1 MKNYNIEVIGKY
13 SNILT
18 LLKVNKD
25 MRNMNVEEFTQFM
38 KDAVKAAQAE
48 YSEIM
53 IEVNNQTEKET
64 RECNEKRVWK
74 SWEAKLNS
82 YKRESARQKKIT
94 EIQKEIDN
102 YEYHTMSDDI
112 FFDIM
117 PMLNI
122 GDITHSYACLT
133 TNTSDNDYL
142 FNYKDYL
149 KYIKMSDGVVFK
161 YEITGTNPM
170 QSYLFRPWI
179 EFIIPEDVMKK
190 LKEEH
195 IESDARVAAFYDS
208 LNYKGD

>member
-25 MRNMNVEEFTQFM
+25 MRNMTVEEFTQFM
-38 KDAVKAAQAE
+38 KDAVAAAQAE

-53 IEVNNQTEKET
+53 VEVNDQTDKET

-74 SWEAKLNS
+74 LWEAKLKS
-82 YKRESARQKKIT
+82 YKRESARQKKIV

-122 GDITHSYACLT
+122 GGITHSYACIT

-195 IESDARVAAFYDS
+195 VESDARVAAFYDS

>member
-13 SNILT
+13 SNVLT
-18 LLKVNKD
+18 LLTVNKD
-25 MRNMNVEEFTQFM
+25 MRNMTVEEFTKFM
-38 KDAVKAAQAE
+38 NDAVKAAQAE
-48 YSEIM
+48 YSKIM
-53 IEVNNQTEKET
+53 VEVNNQTEKET
-64 RECNEKRVWK
+64 REYNEKRVWK
-74 SWEAKLNS
+74 SWEAKLMS
-82 YKRESARQKKIT
+82 YKRDSARQKKIV
-94 EIQKEIDN
+94 EIQKEIDS
-102 YEYHTMSDDI
+102 YEYQPISDNI
-112 FFDIM
+112 FFDMM

-122 GDITHSYACLT
+122 GGITHSYACLT

-161 YEITGTNPM
+161 YEITGTDQM
-170 QSYLFRPWI
+170 QPYSFRPWI

-195 IESDARVAAFYDS
+195 VESDARVAAFYDS

>member
-25 MRNMNVEEFTQFM
+25 MRNMNVEKFTQFM

-53 IEVNNQTEKET
+53 VEVNNQTEKET

-74 SWEAKLNS
+74 LWEAKLNS

-122 GDITHSYACLT
+122 GGITHSYACIT

>member
-25 MRNMNVEEFTQFM
+25 MRNMTVEEFTQFM

-48 YSEIM
+48 YSKIM
-53 IEVNNQTEKET
+53 VEVNNQTEKET

-74 SWEAKLNS
+74 SWEVRLKS
-82 YKRESARQKKIT
+82 YKRESARQKKIA
-94 EIQKEIDN
+94 EIQKEIDS
-102 YEYHTMSDDI
+102 YEYQPISDNI
-112 FFDIM
+112 FFDMM

-122 GDITHSYACLT
+122 GGITHSYACLT

-161 YEITGTNPM
+161 YEITGTDPM
-170 QSYLFRPWI
+170 QPYSFRPWI

-195 IESDARVAAFYDS
+195 VESDARVAAFYDS

>member
-1 MKNYNIEVIGKY
+1 M
-13 SNILT
+13 T
-18 LLKVNKD
+18 
-25 MRNMNVEEFTQFM
+25 VEEFTQFM
-38 KDAVKAAQAE
+38 KDAVKAAQEE

-53 IEVNNQTEKET
+53 VEVNNQTEKET
-64 RECNEKRVWK
+64 REWNEKRVWK
-74 SWEAKLNS
+74 SWEAKLKS
-82 YKRESARQKKIT
+82 YKRESARQKKIA

-102 YEYHTMSDDI
+102 YEYHPMRDDI

-117 PMLNI
+117 PMLNN
-122 GDITHSYACLT
+122 GGITHSYACLK
-133 TNTSDNDYL
+133 TNTSDNDCL

-161 YEITGTNPM
+161 YEITGTDPIRPY
-170 QSYLFRPWI
+170 SFRPWI

-195 IESDARVAAFYDS
+195 AESDARIAAFYDS

>member
-13 SNILT
+13 SNVLT
-18 LLKVNKD
+18 LLTVNKD
-25 MRNMNVEEFTQFM
+25 MRNMTVEEFTQFM

-48 YSEIM
+48 YSKIM
-53 IEVNNQTEKET
+53 VEVNNQIEKET
-64 RECNEKRVWK
+64 RECNEKRVWN
-74 SWEAKLNS
+74 SWEAKLMS
-82 YKRESARQKKIT
+82 YKRDSARQKKIV
-94 EIQKEIDN
+94 EIQKEIDS
-102 YEYHTMSDDI
+102 YEYHPISDNI
-112 FFDIM
+112 FFDMM

-122 GDITHSYACLT
+122 GGITHSYACLT
-133 TNTSDNDYL
+133 TNISDNDYL

-161 YEITGTNPM
+161 YEITGTDPM
-170 QSYLFRPWI
+170 QPYSFRPWI

-195 IESDARVAAFYDS
+195 VESDARVAAFYDS

>member
-1 MKNYNIEVIGKY
+1 MKNYNVEVIGKY
-13 SNILT
+13 SNVLT
-18 LLKVNKD
+18 LLTVNKD
-25 MRNMNVEEFTQFM
+25 MRNMTVEEFTEFM
-38 KDAVKAAQAE
+38 KDAVKAAQEE

-53 IEVNNQTEKET
+53 IEVNNQNEKET
-64 RECNEKRVWK
+64 REWNEKRVWK
-74 SWEAKLNS
+74 SWEAKLKS
-82 YKRESARQKKIT
+82 YKRESARQKKIA

-102 YEYHTMSDDI
+102 YEYHPMRDDI

-117 PMLNI
+117 PMLNN
-122 GDITHSYACLT
+122 GGITHSYACLK

-161 YEITGTNPM
+161 YEITGTDPM
-170 QSYLFRPWI
+170 KPYSFRPWV
-179 EFIIPEDVMKK
+179 EFIIPEDIMKK

-195 IESDARVAAFYDS
+195 AESDARIAAFYDS